1 MVKMAGLTRGWGPV
15 ISLGVMTCT
24 CYGAAFYAYG
34 ILIDPIH
41 NELGWSLTFLGSVFA
56 GAQLLTGFGASIA
69 GRLLDRWGG
78 KLIFNIQAL
87 ASVLLFAGS
96 WTSSPLVFAIL
107 VSSALGIMAATGF
120 YHVSTAIAGRVG
132 PADPAKSITVLTVIG
147 AFCSPIYLPAG
158 ALLINSAGW
167 RVAVRV
173 FAVLALLGALQAAY
187 FARNGASEET
197 HGPSPNAFKA
207 LRAAIHRPAVRRML
221 LAYAFAGFSF
231 STLLVY
237 QVPIM
242 IDQGLALSTAAAVAG
257 FRGFCQ
263 LFGRVGVIAALAKQ
277 EASRALRIG
286 YVMAASGSL
295 FILGGNVAL
304 GVVYGLL
311 VGASLGA
318 STPLQAIH
326 AQDTFEPEDLGL
338 LMGLQHSVFA
348 LAGAAGPIAA
358 GVIADLA
365 DSQSP
370 TVWMTACSLLAAAM
384 LLQGQPRVPSA
395 ENH

>member
-1 MVKMAGLTRGWGPV
+1 MTGLTRGWSPV

-132 PADPAKSITVLTVIG
+132 PVDPAKSITVLTVIG

-197 HGPSPNAFKA
+197 HGPSPNALKA
-207 LRAAIHRPAVRRML
+207 LRTAIHRPTVRRML

-384 LLQGQPRVPSA
+384 LLQGKPRIPSA

>member
-1 MVKMAGLTRGWGPV
+1 MTGLTRGWSPV

-107 VSSALGIMAATGF
+107 VSSSLGIMAATGF

-197 HGPSPNAFKA
+197 HGPSPNALKA
-207 LRAAIHRPAVRRML
+207 LRTAIHRPTVRRML

-384 LLQGQPRVPSA
+384 LLQGKPRVPSA

>member
-1 MVKMAGLTRGWGPV
+1 MTGLTRGWGPV

>member
-1 MVKMAGLTRGWGPV
+1 MTGLTRGWSPV

-34 ILIDPIH
+34 ILINPIH

-107 VSSALGIMAATGF
+107 VSSALGIMAASGF

-197 HGPSPNAFKA
+197 HGPSPNALKA
-207 LRAAIHRPAVRRML
+207 LRTAIHRPTVRRML

-384 LLQGQPRVPSA
+384 LLQGKPRVPSA

>member
-1 MVKMAGLTRGWGPV
+1 MAGLTRGWGPV

>member
-1 MVKMAGLTRGWGPV
+1 MTGLTRGWSPV

-34 ILIDPIH
+34 ILINPIH
-41 NELGWSLTFLGSVFA
+41 NELGWSLTFLGPVFA

-197 HGPSPNAFKA
+197 HGPSPNAPKA
-207 LRAAIHRPAVRRML
+207 LRTAIHRPTVRRML

-384 LLQGQPRVPSA
+384 LLQGKPRVPSA

>member
-1 MVKMAGLTRGWGPV
+1 MTGLTRGWSPV

-384 LLQGQPRVPSA
+384 LLQGKPRVPSA

>member
-1 MVKMAGLTRGWGPV
+1 MTGLTRGWSPV

-197 HGPSPNAFKA
+197 HGPSPNALKA
-207 LRAAIHRPAVRRML
+207 LRTAIHRPTVRRML

-384 LLQGQPRVPSA
+384 LLQGKPRIPSA

>member
-1 MVKMAGLTRGWGPV
+1 
-15 ISLGVMTCT
+15 MTCT

-384 LLQGQPRVPSA
+384 LLQGKPRVPSA

>member
-1 MVKMAGLTRGWGPV
+1 MTGLTRGWGPV

-384 LLQGQPRVPSA
+384 LLQGKPRVPSA

>member
-1 MVKMAGLTRGWGPV
+1 MTGLTRGWSPV

-197 HGPSPNAFKA
+197 HGPSPNALKA
-207 LRAAIHRPAVRRML
+207 LRTAIHRPTVRRML

-370 TVWMTACSLLAAAM
+370 TVWMTACSLLVAAM
-384 LLQGQPRVPSA
+384 LLQGKPRVPSA

>member
-1 MVKMAGLTRGWGPV
+1 MTGLTRGWSPV

-197 HGPSPNAFKA
+197 HGPSPNALKA
-207 LRAAIHRPAVRRML
+207 LRTAIHRPTVRRML

-384 LLQGQPRVPSA
+384 LLQGKPRVPSA

>member
-1 MVKMAGLTRGWGPV
+1 MTGLTRGWSPV

-34 ILIDPIH
+34 ILINPIH

-197 HGPSPNAFKA
+197 HGPSPNALKA
-207 LRAAIHRPAVRRML
+207 LRTAIHRPTVRRML

-384 LLQGQPRVPSA
+384 LLQGKPRVPSA

>member
-1 MVKMAGLTRGWGPV
+1 MTGLTRGWSPV

-107 VSSALGIMAATGF
+107 VSSSLGIMAATGF

-384 LLQGQPRVPSA
+384 LLQGKPRVPSA

>member
-1 MVKMAGLTRGWGPV
+1 MNTTGLTRGWSPV

-24 CYGAAFYAYG
+24 CYGAAFYAFG

-41 NELGWSLTFLGSVFA
+41 NELGWSLTFLGAVFA
-56 GAQLLTGFGASIA
+56 VAQLLTGFGASIA

-78 KLIFNIQAL
+78 KLLFNIQGL
-87 ASVLLFAGS
+87 ASLLLFAGS
-96 WTSSPLVFAIL
+96 WANSQALFAIL
-107 VSSALGIMAATGF
+107 ISSSLGIMAATGF

-132 PADPAKSITVLTVIG
+132 PSSPAKSITVLTVIG
-147 AFCSPIYLPAG
+147 AFCSPIYLPVG
-158 ALLINSAGW
+158 ALLVNSAGW
-167 RVAVRV
+167 RVTVRV
-173 FAVLALLGALQAAY
+173 FAVLALFGALQAAY
-187 FARNGASEET
+187 FARNGASEQT
-197 HGPSPNAFKA
+197 NGPSPRALKA
-207 LRAAIHRPAVRRML
+207 LKAAIGRPAVRRML

-242 IDQGLALSTAAAVAG
+242 IDQGLTLGTAAAVAG

-263 LFGRVGVIAALAKQ
+263 LFGRVGVIAALARQ
-277 EASRALRIG
+277 EAARALRIG
-286 YVMAASGSL
+286 YLMAASGSL
-295 FILGGNVAL
+295 FILGGNIGL
-304 GVVYGLL
+304 GIVYGAL

-326 AQDTFEPEDLGL
+326 AQETFEPEDLGL

-348 LAGAAGPIAA
+348 LAGAAGPVAA
-358 GVIADLA
+358 GVAADLS

-370 TVWMTACSLLAAAM
+370 TVWMTVCSLLVASM
-384 LLQGQPRVPSA
+384 LLQSKPRT
-395 ENH
+395 H